1 MDAAQKQIS
10 TREEALSGVV
20 REDLSLGMLKLT
32 KDRIARSQNAAM
44 LTQAINLNYD
54 VVNMII

>member
-1 MDAAQKQIS
+1 MCIRDS
-10 TREEALSGVV
+10 SGVV
-20 REDLSLGMLKLT
+20 REDLAMQMLAIT
-32 KDRIARSQNAAM
+32 KSRIARSQNAAM